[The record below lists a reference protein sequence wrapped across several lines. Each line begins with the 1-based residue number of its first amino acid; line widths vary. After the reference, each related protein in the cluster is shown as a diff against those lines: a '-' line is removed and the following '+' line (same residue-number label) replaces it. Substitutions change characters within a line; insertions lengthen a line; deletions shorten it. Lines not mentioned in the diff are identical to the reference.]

1 MDALQLTPLERPL
14 LWPVLTRP
22 SLAAFEVSTED
33 LFDIQFEGDGEP
45 GDDPKARII
54 GNISGLRAL
63 SACVQQNWEWIGES
77 MRRTRCD
84 RGEEWHGSR

>member
-1 MDALQLTPLERPL
+1 MDALQLTSLERPL

-45 GDDPKARII
+45 GDDPKAPYHRKHQW
-54 GNISGLRAL
+54 A
-63 SACVQQNWEWIGES
+63 
-77 MRRTRCD
+77 
-84 RGEEWHGSR
+84 SRLERMFAAELGVDWGKYETNTM